1 MDLPK
6 LSLGKRYT
14 LPRSIGSS
22 DALLLAKLAQRD
34 KAAKRL
40 TAIVTS
46 DATDAQRLMHEIA
59 FFAPDLRLTLFP
71 DWETLPYDAFSPH
84 QDLISERLATLW
96 RISQRDKDNGADVV
110 IVPATTALYRLAPP
124 SFLAAYTF
132 SFKTKQKLDEAK
144 FKAQLTLAGYNHVAQ
159 VVSPGE
165 YAVRGGL
172 IDLFPMGSLV
182 PFRVDLFDD
191 EIDSIRTFDPDSQ
204 RSLYPVP
211 EVRLLPGREFPMDN
225 DARTKFRSRWRELV
239 EGDPTKSRVYKDIGN
254 GVATAG
260 IEYYLPLFFEETAT
274 VFDYLAGQNN
284 VSDQATVV
292 LHGDLEPA
300 FQRFWQDTKD
310 RYRLVQGDPD
320 RPALPPETLFLSAEQ
335 FYARANDFAQ
345 LAIKSNTVSPNT
357 PAQPDTSSVRS
368 ELVEDFTNPSTS
380 SGRTDRGSIPAS
392 SEFNALPDLSV
403 VRGTDDPLAK
413 LKNHLKTTL
422 QRVLILA
429 ESDGRRESLLD
440 FLRASNL
447 SVPAFDSLEDFQASV
462 EKIGIATSGLNV
474 GFSWQQ
480 SPSTSSGRTDIGYG
494 SGIDFVTETELFV
507 SGAVTRRRKK
517 QEQVSD
523 VEALIKDLSEL
534 NVGDPVVHSA
544 HGIGRYMGLINLDL
558 GLSKQTDGSMANVLA
573 SAVQEFLHLEY
584 ADKATLYVPV
594 SQLHHISRYTG
605 VSADEAPLH
614 RLGSPQWDKA
624 KRKAAEQIRDSAAE
638 LLNIYARRAARE
650 GHAFRYSPQDYET
663 FANDFGFEETADQR
677 AAIHCVIQDMISPR
691 PMDRLVCG
699 DVGFGK
705 TEVALRAAF
714 IAITGGKQVAILAPT
729 TLLAE
734 QHYQTLVDR
743 FAKWPV
749 KVAEMSR
756 FRSAKEIT
764 AAIKG
769 IADGTIDIVVG
780 THKLLSKDVKF
791 ERLGLLIID
800 EEHRF
805 GVRHKEA
812 MKALRAEIDVLT
824 LTATPIPRTLGMA
837 LEGLRDLSVIA
848 TAPQRRL
855 AIKTFVRTESNGVIR
870 EAVLR
875 ELKRGGQVYFLHNEV
890 ETIQNRKVRLE
901 EILPEA
907 RIAIAHGQM
916 PERELERVMK
926 DFVAQRYNLLLCSTI
941 IETGIDVPSANTIVM
956 ARADKF
962 GLAQLHQLR
971 GRVGRSH
978 HQAYAYLMVPDLEG
992 LTKQAGQRL
1001 EAIQQ
1006 MEELGSGFYLAMH
1019 DLEIRGTGEVL
1030 GENQSGNMMEIGFQL
1045 YNEMLSEAVRCLKAG
1060 KEPDLLAPL
1069 SATTEINLHASA
1081 LLPDDYCGDVHL
1093 RLSFYKKLATAKTTE
1108 QIDSLLEEIVDRFG
1122 KLPPQAQ
1129 TLLDVHRLRVMAKP
1143 YGVVKVD
1150 AAPSVINITFKPN
1163 PPVDP
1168 MAIIGLIQKNRH
1180 IKLTGNDKLRIER
1193 DLPEAKDR
1201 ALMVR
1206 DILRSLGQ
1214 PKVEAQLD
1222 AKTDKSDM
1230 LR

>member
-6 LSLGKRYT
+6 LLPGKRYT
-14 LPRSIGSS
+14 LPQPAGSA
-22 DALLLAKLAQRD
+22 DALLLAQLGLRE
-34 KAAKRL
+34 KAAGRL
-40 TAIVTS
+40 TAIVTA
-46 DATDAQRLMHEIA
+46 DAATAQRLLDELA
-59 FFAPDLRLTLFP
+59 FFAPALRCALFP
-71 DWETLPYDAFSPH
+71 DWETLPYDTFSPH

-96 RISQRDKDNGADVV
+96 RISQHDKETGADVV

-124 SFLAAYTF
+124 SFLAGYTF
-132 SFKTKQKLDEAK
+132 HFKVKQKLDEAK
-144 FKAQLTLAGYNHVAQ
+144 LKSQLTLAGYTHVSQ

-172 IDLFPMGSLV
+172 IDLFPMGSAV
-182 PFRVDLFDD
+182 PYRVDLFDD

-211 EVRLLPGREFPMDN
+211 EVRLLPGREFPMDD
-225 DARTKFRSRWRELV
+225 DARAKFRNRWRELLD
-239 EGDPTKSRVYKDIGN
+239 GDPTKSRIYKDIGN

-260 IEYYLPLFFEETAT
+260 IEYYLPLFFDDTAT
-274 VFDYLAGQNN
+274 VFDYLGT
-284 VSDQATVV
+284 DATVV

-310 RYRLVQGDPD
+310 RYRLVRDAPD
-320 RPALPPETLFLSAEQ
+320 RPALPPEALFLGTEQ
-335 FYARANDFAQ
+335 FYARANDYAQ
-345 LAIKSNTVSPNT
+345 LAIR
-357 PAQPDTSSVRS
+357 PAI
-368 ELVEDFTNPSTS
+368 EDVA
-380 SGRTDRGSIPAS
+380 D
-392 SEFNALPDLSV
+392 NANFQKLGEMSV
-403 VRGTDDPLAK
+403 VRGAEDPLAR
-413 LKNHLKTTL
+413 LKAHIRNTP
-422 QRVLILA
+422 QRVLLLA

-440 FLRASNL
+440 FLRAS
-447 SVPAFDSLEDFQASV
+447 SVSPPAFDSLEDFQHSS
-462 EKIGIATSGLNV
+462 EKLGIATAALNT
-474 GFSWQQ
+474 GFSWLA
-480 SPSTSSGRTDIGYG
+480 GD
-494 SGIDFVTETELFV
+494 IDFVTETELFAAGV
-507 SGAVTRRRKK
+507 VTRRRNRK

-544 HGIGRYMGLINLDL
+544 HGIGRYKGLVNMDL
-558 GLSKQTDGSMANVLA
+558 GQGNT
-573 SAVQEFLHLEY
+573 EFLHLQY
-584 ADKATLYVPV
+584 ADDATLYVPV
-594 SQLHHISRYTG
+594 SQLQQISRYTG

-614 RLGSPQWDKA
+614 RLGSGQWEKA
-624 KRKAAEQIRDSAAE
+624 KRKAAEQVRDSAAE

-650 GHAFRYSPQDYET
+650 GHAFRYSPDDYES

-677 AAIHCVIQDMISPR
+677 AAIHAVIQDMISPR

-714 IAITGGKQVAILAPT
+714 IAITGGKQVALLAPT

-769 IADGTIDIVVG
+769 IADGSIDIVVG
-780 THKLLSKDVKF
+780 THKLLSQDVKF
-791 ERLGLLIID
+791 QRLGLLIID

-812 MKALRAEIDVLT
+812 MKAMRAEVDVLT

-855 AIKTFVRTESNGVIR
+855 AIKTFVRSESNGVIR

-890 ETIQNRKVRLE
+890 ETIQNRREKLE
-901 EILPEA
+901 TLLPEA
-907 RIAIAHGQM
+907 RIAVAHGQM
-916 PERELERVMK
+916 PERELEKVMK

-956 ARADKF
+956 SRADKF

-978 HQAYAYLMVPDLEG
+978 HQAYAYLMVPDIEG
-992 LTKQAGQRL
+992 LTKQASQRL

-1045 YNEMLSEAVRCLKAG
+1045 YNEMLNEAVASLKAG
-1060 KEPDLLAPL
+1060 REPDLLAPL
-1069 SATTEINLHASA
+1069 NVSTEINLHAPA
-1081 LLPDDYCGDVHL
+1081 LLPSDYCGDVHL
-1093 RLSFYKKLATAKTTE
+1093 RLSFYKKLATAKNTD

-1122 KLPPQAQ
+1122 KLPAQAQ
-1129 TLLDVHRLRVMAKP
+1129 TLIDVHRLRVIAKP

-1150 AAPSVINITFKPN
+1150 AAPTVINITFKKD
-1163 PPVDP
+1163 PPIDS
-1168 MAIIGLIQKNRH
+1168 MAIMHLIQKNRH
-1180 IKLTGNDKLRIER
+1180 IKLAGNDKLRIER
-1193 DLPEAKDR
+1193 ELKEPKDR
-1201 ALMVR
+1201 AQMVR
-1206 DILRSLGQ
+1206 DVLKSLGQ
-1214 PKVEAQLD
+1214 PKTTTEATP
-1222 AKTDKSDM
+1222 A
-1230 LR
+1230 